1 MKEFQRTLFLTPAPQ
16 AMKLG
21 GNTRDVDSFVD
32 QLESEGVKVV
42 ATNVP
47 AKTGGGLSKVR
58 RNIFSILLYFKLR
71 GLGIS

>member
-1 MKEFQRTLFLTPAPQ
+1 
-16 AMKLG
+16 MKLG

-47 AKTGGGLSKVR
+47 AKTGGGLSKVGPS
-58 RNIFSILLYFKLR
+58 ILCILLYLKLM
-71 GLGIS
+71 GLARS

>member
-1 MKEFQRTLFLTPAPQ
+1 
-16 AMKLG
+16 MKLG

-47 AKTGGGLSKVR
+47 AKTGGGLSKVGP
-58 RNIFSILLYFKLR
+58 SLSSMSLYRKLR
-71 GLGIS
+71 GVGRS

>member
-1 MKEFQRTLFLTPAPQ
+1 
-16 AMKLG
+16 MKLG

-47 AKTGGGLSKVR
+47 AKTGGGLSKVGPSLSNR
-58 RNIFSILLYFKLR
+58 ERKRAKNRHFFT
-71 GLGIS
+71 